1 MATAPKTAPKDDTA
15 NYYLGLVLFSV
26 LVPALFFVSV
36 YLSPRGESTRPHAA
50 SAEGA
55 AEAASA
61 EGAAEAA
68 PAAAPAE

>member
-1 MATAPKTAPKDDTA
+1 MATAPKTAPKDDSA

-26 LVPALFFVSV
+26 LVPALFFISV

-50 SAEGA
+50 PA
-55 AEAASA
+55 AE
-61 EGAAEAA
+61 AAEAA